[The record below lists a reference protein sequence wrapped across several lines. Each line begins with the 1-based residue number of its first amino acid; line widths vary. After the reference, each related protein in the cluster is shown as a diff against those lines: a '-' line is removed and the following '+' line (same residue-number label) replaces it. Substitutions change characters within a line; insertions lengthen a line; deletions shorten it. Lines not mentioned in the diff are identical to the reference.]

1 MIQTENQQ
9 TFISYGELFS
19 RSAQRCLAA
28 ERSIRNYID
37 KVAPPYS
44 NAMALIADAEHR
56 LALDLAGYAEKG
68 PDNIVCTRVQFTLDD
83 NAPSEADS
91 LTGALHNVTCVNE
104 QLAEVLVE
112 EAGKVSLDT
121 LRDTFEALD
130 LEIEAVNRQI
140 SMIRLTAQ
148 DI

>member
-19 RSAQRCLAA
+19 RSAQRCLEA

-37 KVAPPYS
+37 KVGTPYS
-44 NAMALIADAEHR
+44 HAMALIADAEHR

-68 PDNIVCTRVQFTLDD
+68 PDNIVCTRVQFTLD
-83 NAPSEADS
+83 NSAPSEAGS
-91 LTGALHNVTCVNE
+91 LSEALHNVTCVNE
-104 QLAEVLVE
+104 QLADVLAE
-112 EAGKVSLDT
+112 EADKVVLDT
-121 LRDTFEALD
+121 LRETFDALD

-148 DI
+148 DV